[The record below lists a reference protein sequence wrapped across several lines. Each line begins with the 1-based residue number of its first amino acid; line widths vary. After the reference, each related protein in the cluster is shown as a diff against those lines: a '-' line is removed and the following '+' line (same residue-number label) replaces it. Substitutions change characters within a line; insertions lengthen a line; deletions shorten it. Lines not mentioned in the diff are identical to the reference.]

1 VTLSEAI
8 PGTHIRLATIPI
20 TVRVMGQNKYGTWT
34 LCRCVLEDGT
44 ETEPISMPG
53 TWRGEVTE
61 SETNNET
68 EGGARS

>member
-1 VTLSEAI
+1 MTLSEAI

-53 TWRGEVTE
+53 TWRGERVT
-61 SETNNET
+61 ETNNET
-68 EGGARS
+68 EEGNES